1 MLREKMRRFW
11 ARVRFTLDKIP
22 HQIIH
27 YTLGNG
33 PVRLTILAL
42 LKPFPRLKHFLRNW
56 VAGIQQAFFKKRILY
71 QRRIHPNMALHQKFQ
86 RHPIAAADLTQ
97 VPKAS
102 PTLSEIRSRI
112 RRELP

>member
-71 QRRIHPNMALHQKFQ
+71 QRRIHPTMVQKK
-86 RHPIAAADLTQ
+86 L
-97 VPKAS
+97 VKAEIINFDKKS
-102 PTLSEIRSRI
+102 TPSISEIIERI
-112 RRELP
+112 KKEL

>member
-1 MLREKMRRFW
+1 MLREKMGRFLTH
-11 ARVRFTLDKIP
+11 VRFTFDKIP

-27 YTLGNG
+27 YTLGN
-33 PVRLTILAL
+33 PMVRLSILAL

-56 VAGIQQAFFKKRILY
+56 VASIQQAFFKKRILY

-97 VPKAS
+97 VPKAV